1 MKKRILFIP
10 STMGGGVYYY
20 RVYTPMKALIEKYPN
35 EFEIT
40 IDNHWNYTD
49 VEKDE
54 IGKNFD
60 VVCFHQCLFTSSFQD
75 EVWKMIIYCKKQ
87 YGTKFILDIDDYW
100 TYHKQHPAYQ
110 ACMFNAF
117 PDKMMLNFTLFDYV
131 TTTTEYFKDV
141 ISEKFP
147 KDRIYVFENAIS
159 SSDEQFTTNKNKS
172 NKLRFGITGGSS
184 HTEDIKQLLEFPKY
198 LTDKQLDEI
207 ELVFCGYDTKNAE
220 KLNVDENGKILS
232 REKLDEKENWW
243 VITEN
248 KFKSE
253 VKHYK
258 RIESKSIDDGEFGK
272 IYEDIDV
279 LLVPLTNNKFNRCKS
294 ELKFIEA
301 GFTNTAVIAS
311 KVIPYSN
318 FGVNEEDCLFVKEPT
333 PQAWAK
339 AIKKLLRDRELLK
352 KITDINSLRVKYS
365 RSLED
370 ITEKR
375 YEFLKMIENVRKEKE
390 A

>member
-10 STMGGGVYYY
+10 STLSGGVYYY
-20 RVYTPMKALIEKYPN
+20 RVFTPMKCLVEKHPD

-40 IDNHWNYTD
+40 INNTWKYTD

-60 VVCFHQCLFTSSFQD
+60 IVCFHQCLFTSSFQE

-87 YGTKFILDIDDYW
+87 YGTKFVLDIDDYW
-100 TYHKQHPAYQ
+100 DYHKNHPARE
-110 ACMFNAF
+110 ACVFNMF
-117 PDKMMLNFTLFDYV
+117 PEKMMMNFKLFDYV
-131 TTTTEYFKDV
+131 TTTTEYFKNI
-141 ISEKFP
+141 ISEYFP
-147 KDRIYVFENAIS
+147 EDKIYVFENAIS
-159 SSDEQFTTNKNKS
+159 SNDEQFSINKNKS
-172 NKLRFGITGGSS
+172 DKIRIGLTGGSS

-198 LTDKQLDEI
+198 LTDKQLEEI
-207 ELVFCGYDTKNAE
+207 ELVFCGYDNKNAE
-220 KLNVDENGKILS
+220 NVVIDETGKVVERTPLAD
-232 REKLDEKENWW
+232 KDNWW
-243 VITEN
+243 VQTEN
-248 KFKSE
+248 KFKQE

-258 RIESKSIDDGEFGK
+258 RIETKDIMKGEFGK

-301 GFTNTAVIAS
+301 GFTNTAVISS

-318 FGVNEEDCLFVKEPT
+318 FGVNEEDCLFVKEAT

-339 AIKKLLRDRELLK
+339 AIKKILRDKDLLK
-352 KITDINSLRVKYS
+352 KIKDINSLRVKYS

-375 YEFLKMIENVRKEKE
+375 YKFFSEI
-390 A
+390 

>member
-20 RVYTPMKALIEKYPN
+20 RVYTPMKDLAEKYGD
-35 EFEIT
+35 EFDIT
-40 IDNHWNYTD
+40 INNSYKFTD
-49 VEKDE
+49 SEKDE
-54 IGKNFD
+54 IGKSFD
-60 VVCFHQCLFTSSFQD
+60 IVWIHNCLFTSSFQE
-75 EVWKMIIYCKKQ
+75 EVWKMIIYCKKE

-100 TYHKQHPAYQ
+100 DYHKNHPARE
-110 ACMFNAF
+110 ACVFNMF
-117 PDKMMLNFTLFDYV
+117 PEKMMINFKLFDYV
-131 TTTTEYFKDV
+131 TTTTEYFKDI
-141 ISEKFP
+141 ISEYFP
-147 KDRIYVFENAIS
+147 KDNIYVFENAIS
-159 SSDEQFTTNKNKS
+159 SNDEQFSIKKNKS
-172 NKLRFGITGGSS
+172 DKLRLGITGGSS

-198 LTDKQLDEI
+198 LTEKQLDEI
-207 ELVFCGYDTKNAE
+207 ELVFCGYDNKNAE
-220 KLNVDENGKILS
+220 KVTVDENGKIVERTALAD
-232 REKLDEKENWW
+232 KDNWW
-243 VITEN
+243 VQTEN

-258 RIESKSIDDGEFGK
+258 RIETKDIMKGEFGK
-272 IYEDIDV
+272 IYEDVDV

-301 GFTNTAVIAS
+301 GFTNTAVISS

-339 AIKKLLRDRELLK
+339 AIKKILRDKDLFK

-365 RSLED
+365 RNLED
-370 ITEKR
+370 ITKKR
-375 YEFLKMIENVRKEKE
+375 KDFLYNI
-390 A
+390 